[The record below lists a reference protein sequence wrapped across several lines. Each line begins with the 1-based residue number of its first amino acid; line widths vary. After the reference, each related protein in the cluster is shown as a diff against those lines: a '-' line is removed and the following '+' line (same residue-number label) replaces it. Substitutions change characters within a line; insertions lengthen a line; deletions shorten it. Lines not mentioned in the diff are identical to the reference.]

1 MVINML
7 LVIGLV
13 IGTGLS
19 VGAAL
24 ALALNCLHYLM
35 EKKRL

>member
-1 MVINML
+1 MINML
-7 LVIGLV
+7 LVLALV
-13 IGTGLS
+13 VGTGLS

-24 ALALNCLHYLM
+24 VLTINCLHYLM

>member
-1 MVINML
+1 MINML
-7 LVIGLV
+7 LVLALV

-24 ALALNCLHYLM
+24 VLTINCFHYLM

>member
-1 MVINML
+1 MINML
-7 LVIGLV
+7 LVLALV

-24 ALALNCLHYLM
+24 VLTINCLHYLM